1 MKKWLILIVF
11 FSLIF
16 SSINVQAKELQSKL
30 DVPVNKSWT
39 INFNKLLDMNSLNN
53 SSVYIEDINN
63 NRVDTTI
70 KFTNDNKAIL
80 ITPNTNYKN
89 GTQYTIH
96 VTNKVKNS
104 DGINLKDEV
113 IMRFT
118 TVNSDTNKIVLGWNY
133 LYDASANTGQYD
145 SAEDYIMKNSN
156 TQGMN
161 VISPTWF
168 QLQEDGINITNIA
181 DIQYSSIAHKNGY
194 KVWALFS
201 GISYTGSYSINLVN
215 KILSDSN
222 MVDNIVEKMASY
234 CSQYKIDGINV
245 DFEGMG
251 KINKDVFTNF
261 IRKLSDRLHKDGIQV
276 SVDVTKP
283 VLASVY
289 SECYDIPNLAKY
301 ADYIVLMAYDE
312 HWSGD
317 IEAGSVGS
325 YGWVEDGI
333 QRILNSGVSND
344 KLILGVP
351 FYTRDFA
358 VVEVNPQ
365 YNAIVITT
373 KDAKLYNTT
382 SESSTILK
390 VCHYGDTFKYVST
403 VGDWYLVDY
412 NGIKG
417 YIRSDN
423 QYVSANT
430 SKRFAVGWSVP
441 SMGEIN
447 SIVNDKTNDSSL
459 QYDDNAKQKVLVYYK
474 MDSSNTVR
482 LKHIVWVED
491 EQSMLWRT
499 NLINRYNLRGLA
511 AWKLGDESE
520 KIWDI
525 IKNSLSK

>member
-1 MKKWLILIVF
+1 MKKWLLLIVF

-39 INFNKLLDMNSLNN
+39 INFTKTLDINSVDN
-53 SSVYIEDINN
+53 SSVYIEDVNN
-63 NRVDTTI
+63 NRVSATI
-70 KFTNDNKAIL
+70 KVINDNKAIF
-80 ITPNTNYKN
+80 ITPDTTYNN

-118 TVNSDTNKIVLGWNY
+118 TIKSDTNKIVLGWNY
-133 LYDASANTGQYD
+133 LYDASANAIQYH
-145 SAEDYIMKNSN
+145 SSEDYIMKNSS

-168 QLQEDGINITNIA
+168 QLQEDGINIKNIA
-181 DIQYSSIAHKNGY
+181 DLQYSSVAHKNGY

-201 GISYTGSYSINLVN
+201 GISYTGSTSINLVN

-222 MVDNIVEKMASY
+222 AVDNIVEKMATY
-234 CSQYKIDGINV
+234 CSQYNIDGINV

-261 IRKLSDRLHKDGIQV
+261 IGKLSDRLHKDGVQV

-283 VLASVY
+283 VQASAY
-289 SECYDIPNLAKY
+289 SECYDLPNLANY
-301 ADYIVLMAYDE
+301 ADYIIFMAYDE
-312 HWSGD
+312 HWTGD

-325 YGWVEDGI
+325 YDWVEDGI
-333 QRILNSGVSND
+333 QKILNSGVPKD

-358 VVEVNPQ
+358 VVEVNPE
-365 YNAIVITT
+365 YNAVVITT
-373 KDAKLYNTT
+373 KDSKIYSEA
-382 SESSTILK
+382 SESSTILN
-390 VCHYGDTFKYVST
+390 VCHYGDVFKYDST

-412 NGIKG
+412 NGTKG
-417 YIRSDN
+417 YIRKNN

-430 SKRFAVGWSVP
+430 EKTFAVGWSTA
-441 SMGEIN
+441 SMDQIN
-447 SIVNDKTNDSSL
+447 LIVKDKTNDSL
-459 QYDDNAKQKVLVYYK
+459 VQYDNSTKQNVLVYYK
-474 MDSSNTVR
+474 MDSSNTVK
-482 LKHIVWVED
+482 LKHIVWLED

-499 NLINRYNLRGLA
+499 NLVNKYNLSGLA
-511 AWKLGDESE
+511 AWKLEDESE
-520 KIWDI
+520 KIWDV